1 MRILV
6 LSDSHRH
13 NINLFSAITEEPT
26 AEVVYFL
33 GDGANEFEEAKFIYG
48 KEQAFIGVRG
58 NCDLSS
64 YLPEK
69 DVRTICDKKI
79 MATHGYLHD
88 VKFGLEDLQ
97 LEAVREKYDIVL
109 FGHTHMPEN
118 IYKDGIHYFNPGSL
132 KEGFYGVIDITNNGV
147 ICINKNL
154 RDLDNY

>member
-13 NINLFSAITEEPT
+13 NFNLFTAITEEPT

-33 GDGANEFEEAKFIYG
+33 GDGANEFEEAKYVYG

-64 YLPEK
+64 FLPEK
-69 DVRTICDKKI
+69 DVRVICDKKI
-79 MATHGYLHD
+79 MATHGYVQN

-97 LEAVREKYDIVL
+97 LEAVSENCDIVL
-109 FGHTHMPEN
+109 FGHTHKPES
-118 IYKDGIHYFNPGSL
+118 IYKDGIYYFNPGSL
-132 KEGFYGVIDITNNGV
+132 RDGCYGVVDITSNGV
-147 ICINKNL
+147 ICINKKI
-154 RDLDNY
+154 